1 MNKDDVFY
9 TKTMAKVY
17 ADQGQLEKAVEI
29 YLYLLKKEPG
39 RQDLIDAIAEI
50 DIKRLE
56 KDTGRLGDLLS
67 VWLDLLLRHSRLQQL
82 KKLKTSFRVKES

>member
-17 ADQGQLEKAVEI
+17 ADQGKLEKAVEI
-29 YLYLLKKEPG
+29 YQYLLKKEPR

-50 DIKRLE
+50 DKKRCK
-56 KDTGRLGDLLS
+56 KDPESLKNLLS
-67 VWLDLLLRHSRLQQL
+67 MWLDLLLRHSRLRQL
-82 KKLKTSFRVKES
+82 KKLKTSFERLG

>member
-56 KDTGRLGDLLS
+56 KDPGRLGDLLS

-82 KKLKTSFRVKES
+82 KKLKTSLERLVR

>member
-29 YLYLLKKEPG
+29 YRYLLKKEPD

-56 KDTGRLGDLLS
+56 KDPGRLGDLLS

-82 KKLKTSFRVKES
+82 KKLKTSLERLVL

>member
-1 MNKDDVFY
+1 MIKEDVFY

-29 YLYLLKKEPG
+29 YLYLLKKEPD

-56 KDTGRLGDLLS
+56 KDPGRLGDLLS
-67 VWLDLLLRHSRLQQL
+67 VWLDLLLRHGRLQQL
-82 KKLKTSFRVKES
+82 KKLKTSLERLVL

>member
-1 MNKDDVFY
+1 LNKDDVFY

-56 KDTGRLGDLLS
+56 KDPGRLGDLLS
-67 VWLDLLLRHSRLQQL
+67 VWLDLLLRHSRLQEL
-82 KKLKTSFRVKES
+82 KKLKTSLERLVL

>member
-56 KDTGRLGDLLS
+56 KDPGRLGDLLS

-82 KKLKTSFRVKES
+82 KKLKTSLERLVL

>member
-1 MNKDDVFY
+1 
-9 TKTMAKVY
+9 MAKVY

-29 YLYLLKKEPG
+29 YRYLLKKEPG

-56 KDTGRLGDLLS
+56 KDPGRLGDLLS

-82 KKLKTSFRVKES
+82 KKLKTSLERLVL

>member
-1 MNKDDVFY
+1 LNKDDVFY

-56 KDTGRLGDLLS
+56 KDPGRLGDLLS

-82 KKLKTSFRVKES
+82 KKLKTSLERLVL

>member
-17 ADQGQLEKAVEI
+17 ADQGKLEKAAEI
-29 YLYLLKKEPG
+29 YQYLLKKEPG

-50 DIKRLE
+50 DKKRFE
-56 KDTGRLGDLLS
+56 KNPEGLSDLLS
-67 VWLDLLLRHSRLQQL
+67 IWLDLLLRHSRLQ
-82 KKLKTSFRVKES
+82 KLKGLKAPFER

>member
-29 YLYLLKKEPG
+29 YRYLLKKEPG
-39 RQDLIDAIAEI
+39 RQDLIDAIAEM

-56 KDTGRLGDLLS
+56 KDPGRLGDLLS
-67 VWLDLLLRHSRLQQL
+67 VWLDLLLRHGRLQQL
-82 KKLKTSFRVKES
+82 KKLKTSLERLVL

>member
-1 MNKDDVFY
+1 LNKDDVFY

-56 KDTGRLGDLLS
+56 KDPGRLGDLLS
-67 VWLDLLLRHSRLQQL
+67 VWLDLLLRHSRLQEL
-82 KKLKTSFRVKES
+82 KKFKTSLERLVL

>member
-29 YLYLLKKEPG
+29 YRYLLQKEPD

-56 KDTGRLGDLLS
+56 KDPGRLGDLLS

-82 KKLKTSFRVKES
+82 KKLKTSLERLVL

>member
-29 YLYLLKKEPG
+29 YRYLLKKEPD

-50 DIKRLE
+50 DIKCFG
-56 KDTGRLGDLLS
+56 KDPGRLGDLLS
-67 VWLDLLLRHSRLQQL
+67 VWLDLLLRHGRLQQL
-82 KKLKTSFRVKES
+82 KKLKTSLERLVL

>member
-1 MNKDDVFY
+1 MSTEDVFY

-39 RQDLIDAIAEI
+39 RQDLIDAISEI
-50 DIKRLE
+50 DKKRFE
-56 KDTGRLGDLLS
+56 TDPERLDDLLS
-67 VWLDLLLRHSRLQQL
+67 IWLDLLLRHSRLQRL
-82 KKLKTSFRVKES
+82 KKFKTSFERLVP

>member
-39 RQDLIDAIAEI
+39 RQDLIDAISEI
-50 DIKRLE
+50 DKKRFE
-56 KDTGRLGDLLS
+56 KNPERLGDLLNI
-67 VWLDLLLRHSRLQQL
+67 WLDLLLRHGRLQQL
-82 KKLKTSFRVKES
+82 KKLKTSFE

>member
-56 KDTGRLGDLLS
+56 KDPGRLGDLLS
-67 VWLDLLLRHSRLQQL
+67 VWLDLLLRHSRLQEL
-82 KKLKTSFRVKES
+82 KKLKTSLERLVL